1 MVSDKYSSSGL
12 CLPQSTRK
20 LICDVLAEKRHPG
33 LQLDKLS
40 LAGEMEKQSEVLAE
54 VTKCTGDDTLLQ
66 KLLTRRIAT
75 FDSMKAHRFELATRG
90 SLTLHLSRSGSV
102 ENAGIAFHP
111 VYGFVYLPGS
121 GLKGLARAW
130 AETVWAPSQPDA
142 VDAWRTIE
150 QAFGWSKGSERHKRC
165 WRPGE
170 IEMPDGSAAGRIVF
184 HDAWPLRWPEVKTD
198 IVNNHNSNYYAGKD
212 GPGDWEDPKPVYF
225 LAIGE
230 KVPFEFI
237 ISDNRP
243 TDDGLLGFARE
254 WLTAALQFEGA
265 GAKTAAGYGRFASM
279 GGETEI
285 AFPEHVANAQ
295 FNLCLATPAFLA
307 GADQDREDCDLRPA
321 SLRGLLRWW
330 WRTMHTAHVGH
341 EQLRRLE
348 TAVWGDSEV
357 GSPVRLAVDFISG
370 GSPKQHPNKND
381 RNFLREHGIS
391 QPEHKQ
397 KVTQGLFYASYGMA
411 ERRQPRRWLRPAGSR
426 WKLTAAARDGRFREG
441 SNGAQVK
448 LPASILLEQVSAAV
462 WLLARFGSAGSRSRK
477 GFGSFDD
484 VEVKGITSIEDC
496 CAAAK
501 RFRAECKFQPSAD
514 RCQDSP
520 ALDDAVVTKQD
531 TPWED
536 PWFVL
541 EQTGMI
547 LQLFAK
553 RRKADDRLAL
563 GLPRKSGSGRNTR
576 NLRVGNITRHASPA
590 MWSVSTNPNEKLTVR
605 LTAFPAPRLPNREAS
620 KEVLDE
626 LAEFASKELKK
637 RVQGQPRGAGQ
648 RDRHRTVTGKSDP
661 QDGSLSSPV
670 LEKGKIVEAVLLKER
685 TKKGGWRA
693 RHEATGVEMQIQN
706 TADVPHEYEPGKKV
720 ELFVHSNNAFQWLN
734 DKVKRQAEKTR
745 QDGRGHHGGRRRDE
759 RR

>member
-1 MVSDKYSSSGL
+1 MTAPDKFSSFGP
-12 CLPQSTRK
+12 CLPQSTCA
-20 LICDVLAEKRHPG
+20 LIRGVHAWRRHPG

-40 LAGEMEKQSEVLAE
+40 SAGKMENQSKALAE
-54 VTKCTGDDTLLQ
+54 VTECTGDNALLQ
-66 KLLTRRIAT
+66 ILLTRRHAT
-75 FDSMKAHRFELATRG
+75 LDSTNAHRFKLATRG
-90 SLTLHLSRSGSV
+90 PLTLHLSRSGSV

-130 AETVWAPSQPDA
+130 AETVWAPGQSNT
-142 VDAWRTIE
+142 VEAWRTIE
-150 QAFGWSKGSERHKRC
+150 QAFGWSEGSERHKRC

-170 IEMPDGSAAGRIVF
+170 VEMPDGSSAGRIVF
-184 HDAWPLRWPEVKTD
+184 HDAWPLRWPKVKTD
-198 IVNNHNSNYYAGKD
+198 IVNNHNSNYYAGND
-212 GPGDWEDPKPVYF
+212 SPGDWEYPIPVYF

-243 TDDGLLGFARE
+243 TDDGLLDLARE
-254 WLTAALQFEGA
+254 WLAAALQFEGG

-279 GGETEI
+279 DGESET
-285 AFPEHVANAQ
+285 AWPEHVARAH
-295 FNLCLATPAFLA
+295 FDLCLVTPAFLA
-307 GADQDREDCDLRPA
+307 GADQDREGREDCDLRPA

-370 GSPKQHPNKND
+370 GEPMQHPAKD
-381 RNFLREHGIS
+381 DKKFLQQHDIR
-391 QPEHKQ
+391 Q

-411 ERRQPRRWLRPAGSR
+411 EKKQQRRWLRPAGSR
-426 WKLTAAARDGRFREG
+426 WKLTVTARDGRF
-441 SNGAQVK
+441 QVNRDAAKIK
-448 LPASILLEQVSAAV
+448 LPRSVLLEQVSIAV
-462 WLLARFGSAGSRSRK
+462 WLLARFGGAGSRSRK
-477 GFGSFDD
+477 GFGSFND
-484 VEVKGITSIEDC
+484 VEIRDIASRKDC

-501 RFRAECKFQPSAD
+501 RFRAECKLQPSAD

-520 ALDDAVVTKQD
+520 ALDDAVVTKQE

-553 RRKADDRLAL
+553 SRKADDRLAL
-563 GLPRKSGSGRNTR
+563 GLPRKSGTR
-576 NLRVGNITRHASPA
+576 NLGVGNITRHASPA
-590 MWSVSTNPNEKLTVR
+590 IWSVSTNLNKKLTVR
-605 LTAFPAPRLPNREAS
+605 LATFPAPRLPNRETS
-620 KEVLDE
+620 KKVLDE
-626 LAEFASKELKK
+626 LADFASRELKK
-637 RVQGQPRGAGQ
+637 QVQGQQPRVGQ
-648 RDRHRTVTGKSDP
+648 RNRYRTDP
-661 QDGSLSSPV
+661 GSSGPRKGGNPSLPV
-670 LEKGKIVEAVLLKER
+670 KGKIVEAALLEER

-693 RHEATGVEMQIQN
+693 RHVATGREMQIMN
-706 TADVPHEYEPGKKV
+706 TTDVPHEYKPGDKV
-720 ELFVHSNNAFQWLN
+720 ELFVHSNNAFQWLT

-745 QDGRGHHGGRRRDE
+745 HDGRGHHGGRRRDG